1 MKTIGM
7 FKTKTHLPELIKDVE
22 AGEELCI
29 TNRGRKVAVIIPIDK
44 YYKKKYANIFQ
55 EFAELKKRAPLGSV
69 DEILEMKN
77 LGRK

>member
-44 YYKKKYANIFQ
+44 YYKQKYTNIFQ
-55 EFAELKKRAPLGSV
+55 EFTELKKRAPLGNV

>member
-7 FKTKTHLPELIKDVE
+7 FKTKTHLPELIKEVE

-55 EFAELKKRAPLGSV
+55 EFAELKKRAPLGTV
-69 DEILEMKN
+69 DDILEMKN